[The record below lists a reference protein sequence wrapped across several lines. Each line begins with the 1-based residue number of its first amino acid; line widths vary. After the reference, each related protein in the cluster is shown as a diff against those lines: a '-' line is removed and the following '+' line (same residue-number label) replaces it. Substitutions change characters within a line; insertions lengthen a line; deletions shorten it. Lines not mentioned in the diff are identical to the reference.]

1 MSENQEDWKK
11 NPRLE
16 GMDQGKLDLLQK
28 LAEQGNGKNASDMLP
43 FLMNAAA
50 QGRNS
55 GLRFS
60 EQEISAIL
68 EVLKM
73 GKSPQEA
80 TRLDRVAALMKM
92 IR

>member
-1 MSENQEDWKK
+1 
-11 NPRLE
+11 
-16 GMDQGKLDLLQK
+16 
-28 LAEQGNGKNASDMLP
+28 MLP

-68 EVLKM
+68 EELKM

-80 TRLDRVAALMKM
+80 ARLDRVAALMKM